1 MRKTYSIYSLIKT
14 TSNMKTRLLALIVL
28 MLLPLGVWARDVE
41 IGGINYSLDEDARTA
56 SVRWKTGGYS
66 GHIVIPAAVNYQGAT
81 YFVTS
86 IGNEAFFRC
95 KGLTSIAIPNSVT
108 SIGERAFRGCM
119 GLTSIAIPNSVTTIG
134 DSAFAHCSGLTS
146 IVIPN
151 SVTTIGDYAFH
162 KCTGLTDV
170 YVLRSDPRG
179 YNAFPK
185 YPGNFPTS
193 PCTLH
198 VPAGSGVAYRSCSP
212 WSGFKDIV
220 EDGK

>member
-1 MRKTYSIYSLIKT
+1 
-14 TSNMKTRLLALIVL
+14 
-28 MLLPLGVWARDVE
+28 MLLPLGASAIDVE

-108 SIGERAFRGCM
+108 SIGERAFRGCMGLTSIAIPNSVTSIGSEAFFYCM

>member
-134 DSAFAHCSGLTS
+134 DSAFAHCLGLTS